1 MKPTEQ
7 YFPVVLFIMLFKVV
21 LTFESVPG
29 WNPSVRHFMKAT
41 EHYFAVVL
49 FILVYKL
56 LLAFEFVDEIVML
69 VNKLQVK
76 TYVKTKQLRMDLSHP
91 LPLRLVVL

>member
-1 MKPTEQ
+1 
-7 YFPVVLFIMLFKVV
+7 
-21 LTFESVPG
+21 
-29 WNPSVRHFMKAT
+29 MKAT

-49 FILVYKL
+49 SILVYKL
-56 LLAFEFVDEIVML
+56 LLAFEFVDEILML

-76 TYVKTKQLRMDLSHP
+76 TSVKTKHLRMDLSHP

>member
-1 MKPTEQ
+1 
-7 YFPVVLFIMLFKVV
+7 
-21 LTFESVPG
+21 
-29 WNPSVRHFMKAT
+29 MKAT
-41 EHYFAVVL
+41 E
-49 FILVYKL
+49 ITL
-56 LLAFEFVDEIVML
+56 LWYCLYWFTSSRWLLSLHEIFVL

>member
-1 MKPTEQ
+1 
-7 YFPVVLFIMLFKVV
+7 
-21 LTFESVPG
+21 
-29 WNPSVRHFMKAT
+29 MKAT

-76 TYVKTKQLRMDLSHP
+76 TYVKNKQLRMDLSHP